1 MPRRETHCGYCRE
14 VGHNISGCDI
24 YKIKLDLTLI
34 NNDLDILTR
43 RKNPP
48 HMKIS
53 TLNLHNYTNIKLLFE
68 KDIPFIIR
76 YNYIIKITDD
86 HQNIDG
92 NTSFILDI
100 KEKNKK
106 LIKEYKNELN
116 DFEKEHNIINKNA
129 EIYNNYRTRI
139 NYYKECCIS
148 SNYISFKELSEILK
162 RDDYIEYIEQI
173 NAERI
178 RRREEAQRRYNEWR
192 QQREAQELARQAQ
205 SIDKD
210 AIIRRTLLPILR
222 ETAIESNDC
231 PICLETLIETN
242 KTILRCGH
250 ILCTNCLITQT
261 LINFKDG
268 MCKCPVCRE
277 RII

>member
-48 HMKIS
+48 HIKIY
-53 TLNLHNYTNIKLLFE
+53 TLNLQNYTYIKLLFQ

-76 YNYIIKITDD
+76 YNYIIKIADE
-86 HQNIDG
+86 HENIDG
-92 NTSFILDI
+92 NTSFILNIENKDKNDI
-100 KEKNKK
+100 KIYKK
-106 LIKEYKNELN
+106 ELD
-116 DFEKEHNIINKNA
+116 DFEKEHNIINKNT

-139 NYYKECCIS
+139 NYYKEYCVQ
-148 SNYISFKELSEILK
+148 SNYISFKELSELFK
-162 RDDYIEYIEQI
+162 QDNYIEYIQRI
-173 NAERI
+173 NGERI

-205 SIDKD
+205 YIDKD
-210 AIIRRTLLPILR
+210 AIIKRPLLPILR
-222 ETAIESNDC
+222 ETAIDSNDC

-250 ILCTNCLITQT
+250 TLCTNCLITQT